1 MGVSYYNREG
11 YSDPVPFFAIANVDK
26 ETRLNNFMPLVYI
39 CSPYSGNV
47 QKNTKKAR
55 KYSRF
60 AVDRGAIPL
69 APHLLL
75 PQFMSEEKE
84 RELAIFMDMVLL
96 GRCAEIWVFGSEI
109 TDGMQAEISRAKYKN
124 MKIRYFTE
132 DLKEEERCN

>member
-1 MGVSYYNREG
+1 MGVSLYNNEG
-11 YSDPVPFFAIANVDK
+11 YKDPVPFQALANMDR
-26 ETRLNNFMPLVYI
+26 ESRLNNFMPLVYI

-60 AVDRGAIPL
+60 AVDKGAIPL

-75 PQFMSEEKE
+75 PQFMSEDTE
-84 RELAIFMDMVLL
+84 RELAIFMDLVIL
-96 GRCAEIWVFGSEI
+96 GRCAEVWVFGAE
-109 TDGMQAEISRAKYKN
+109 TEGMKKEISRAKYKN